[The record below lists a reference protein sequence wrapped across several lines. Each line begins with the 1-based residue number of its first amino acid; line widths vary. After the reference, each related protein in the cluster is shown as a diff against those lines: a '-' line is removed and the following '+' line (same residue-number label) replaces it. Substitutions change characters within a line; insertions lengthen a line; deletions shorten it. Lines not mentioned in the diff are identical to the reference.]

1 MSQPTLLRLSD
12 TALTLSHPEEDV
24 RGRKVIDA
32 SGEQIGHVD
41 DLMIDD
47 QEKKVRFLQV
57 ASGGFLGIG
66 RTKVL
71 IPVDVIQKITP
82 EAVQID
88 RTREHVAG
96 SPPYDPEVTDQPDW
110 SVYYAYYG
118 ADPFWAPGYTYPM
131 YPYF

>member
-1 MSQPTLLRLSD
+1 MLPGCRSCVMMNMRTQPRRQTMPHPTILRLSD
-12 TALTLSHPEEDV
+12 TDLVLSQPDEDV

-32 SGEQIGHVD
+32 DGNDIGHVD

-47 QEKKVRFLQV
+47 REKKVRFLRV

-71 IPVDVIQKITP
+71 IPVDVIQKITRDT
-82 EAVQID
+82 VQID

-96 SPPYDPEVTDQPDW
+96 SPP
-110 SVYYAYYG
+110 
-118 ADPFWAPGYTYPM
+118 
-131 YPYF
+131 